1 MPLSQQGV
9 RTAVPIQLLTY
20 PSSIDIMLD
29 LGGQHLGP
37 MGSRAMGVQ
46 LEPPKRPVGTQY
58 RGGGGGVSSNSSK
71 DTNLSSKAQEKC
83 ARQFLK

>member
-1 MPLSQQGV
+1 MLLSQQGV

-37 MGSRAMGVQ
+37 MGGRAMGVQ
-46 LEPPKRPVGTQY
+46 LEPPQRPVGTQY
-58 RGGGGGVSSNSSK
+58 GGWGGLRIPAKTQISAARLRRSVPVS
-71 DTNLSSKAQEKC
+71 
-83 ARQFLK
+83 F

>member
-1 MPLSQQGV
+1 MLLSQQGV

-37 MGSRAMGVQ
+37 MGGRAMGVQ

-58 RGGGGGVSSNSSK
+58 GGGGGGSSNSSK

>member
-1 MPLSQQGV
+1 MLLSQQGV

-37 MGSRAMGVQ
+37 MGGRAMGVQ

-58 RGGGGGVSSNSSK
+58 GGGGGGLRIPAKTQISAARLRSVPVS
-71 DTNLSSKAQEKC
+71 
-83 ARQFLK
+83 F